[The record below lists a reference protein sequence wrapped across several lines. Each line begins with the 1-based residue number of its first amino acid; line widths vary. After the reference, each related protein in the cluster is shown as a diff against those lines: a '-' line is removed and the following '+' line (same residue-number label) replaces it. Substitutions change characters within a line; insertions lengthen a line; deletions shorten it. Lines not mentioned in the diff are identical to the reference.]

1 MPDPA
6 ADGPRPPV
14 TPEPAGTGPV
24 PRRSFRASLLAWAAL
39 GREPGFRGLWIAQS
53 ISQVGSQITWIAMP
67 LVAIGVLDAT
77 PLEVGILGAV
87 DFLPFLLFTL
97 PTGVWVDRL
106 PRRRILIAS
115 DVGRALVLAAIPAAY
130 LADVLEMWQ
139 LYVVGF
145 LAGTL
150 TVFFDVGYQA
160 FLPELVPRD
169 KLAEGNSRLEVSR
182 STAVV
187 IGPGLAGFL
196 VGAVT
201 APIAILVDA
210 VSYIASAF
218 FLFRIPP
225 WAVRSRPAADG
236 PRPSFR
242 KEITEGLR
250 YFVAN
255 PYLRATAEAVTT
267 LNFAGQVGFA
277 VYLVFVVR
285 ELGLSPEAIGLTV
298 AIGGLGTVVGA
309 ATAQGVARRIGVG
322 ASLMLACVL
331 FTVSTL
337 LVAIAPAAAPIP
349 FLVASG
355 LIQGPGVMLINVN
368 ALSLRQA
375 VTPDHLLGRVNA
387 TGRWI
392 AWGTIPLG
400 ALAGGIL
407 GTTIGLRETIAVSAV
422 GGLIAAGLLAISPIR
437 TLREI
442 PTLHDAE
449 AGLAAVPAEPA
460 ATVTAPPTGL

>member
-1 MPDPA
+1 MPDA
-6 ADGPRPPV
+6 ADGPPPPEPPSTDRPP
-14 TPEPAGTGPV
+14 A
-24 PRRSFRASLLAWAAL
+24 PRSGDWAAL
-39 GREPGFRGLWIAQS
+39 IREPGFGGLWMAQTV
-53 ISQVGSQITWIAMP
+53 SQVGTQVTLLAMP
-67 LVAIGVLDAT
+67 LVAIGVLGAT
-77 PLEVGILGAV
+77 PLEVGVLGAV

-97 PTGVWVDRL
+97 PAGVWVDRL
-106 PRRRILIAS
+106 PRRRILMAA
-115 DVGRALVLAAIPAAY
+115 DLGRALVLVAIPVAY
-130 LADVLEMWQ
+130 VAGVLEMWQ

-169 KLAEGNSRLEVSR
+169 RLAEGNSRLEVSR
-182 STAVV
+182 SAAQVV
-187 IGPGLAGFL
+187 GPGLAGFL
-196 VGAVT
+196 VGAIT

-210 VSYIASAF
+210 ASYLGSAV
-218 FLFRIPP
+218 FLLRIPTS
-225 WAVRSRPAADG
+225 AVRRRAPADG

-242 KEITEGLR
+242 TEIVEGLR
-250 YFVAN
+250 YFAGN

-277 VYLVFVVR
+277 VYLVFLVR

-309 ATAQGVARRIGVG
+309 ATAQTIGERLGVG
-322 ASLMLACVL
+322 RALMAACA
-331 FTVSTL
+331 TNTITTL
-337 LVAIAPAAAPIP
+337 LIAVAPAAMPIP
-349 FLVASG
+349 FLVLSG
-355 LIQGPGVMLINVN
+355 LLQGPAVMVINVN

-400 ALAGGIL
+400 ALVGGIL
-407 GTTIGLRETIAVSAV
+407 ATVIGLRETIAISSI
-422 GGLIAAGLLAISPIR
+422 GGLIAASLMAISPLR
-437 TLREI
+437 TLRTI
-442 PTLHDAE
+442 PTLADPDA
-449 AGLAAVPAEPA
+449 ARDPA
-460 ATVTAPPTGL
+460 ATIGAPPTGV